1 MISHFV
7 ALKLCAKAI
16 HGSRPVFYLMQLS
29 YYFCFGKLL
38 LHLFL
43 DIGQKLH
50 SFSANMLA
58 AMQLGKNARCFFFFF
73 VSFGLGRKI
82 YKCWMLWTQKIKC

>member
-7 ALKLCAKAI
+7 APKLCAKAI

-50 SFSANMLA
+50 SFSANMLV
-58 AMQLGKNARCFFFFF
+58 AMQLGKHVRY
-73 VSFGLGRKI
+73 I
-82 YKCWMLWTQKIKC
+82 YIYIYLV